1 MELGN
6 WRRWRL
12 RRFGIRTNKFIIR
25 NMNVNIETIRTKDK
39 LLISI
44 PIKDMKAEE
53 IDDFLSLF
61 KTEFAVRNSEM
72 TAAQAEEISEEIK
85 SAWWKKN
92 KSRIEKMIS
101 ENE

>member
-1 MELGN
+1 MS
-6 WRRWRL
+6 
-12 RRFGIRTNKFIIR
+12 
-25 NMNVNIETIRTKDK
+25 VNIETTRTKDK

-44 PIKDMKAEE
+44 PTKNMKAEE
-53 IDDFLSLF
+53 IDDFLLFF

-72 TAAQAEEISEEIK
+72 TAEQAGESSEEIK

-92 KSRIEKMIS
+92 KHRIKKMIA